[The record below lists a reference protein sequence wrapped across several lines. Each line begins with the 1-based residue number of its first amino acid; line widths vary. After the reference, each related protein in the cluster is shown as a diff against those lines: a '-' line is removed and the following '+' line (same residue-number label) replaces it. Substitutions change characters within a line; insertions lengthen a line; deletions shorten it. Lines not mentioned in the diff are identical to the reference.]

1 MNMDQI
7 SGKWDQIKGRL
18 KEAWGDLTDT
28 DMSSLGDNM
37 EDASSYLENKYSLTK
52 EAVQEKLHQY
62 FGSNEHGQD
71 NTHNDE
77 NNHNHR
83 AM

>member
-28 DMSSLGDNM
+28 DMSSLGNSM
-37 EDASSYLENKYSLTK
+37 EEASDYLQSKYSLTK
-52 EAVQEKLHQY
+52 EAVQEQLHKH
-62 FGSNEHGQD
+62 FGSDE
-71 NTHNDE
+71 HNDQS
-77 NNHNHR
+77 NHNHR